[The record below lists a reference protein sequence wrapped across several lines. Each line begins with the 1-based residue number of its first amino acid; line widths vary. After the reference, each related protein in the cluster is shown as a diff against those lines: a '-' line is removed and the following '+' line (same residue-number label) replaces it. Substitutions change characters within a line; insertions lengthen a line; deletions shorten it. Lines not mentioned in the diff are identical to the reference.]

1 MMIKGGMSLEPIKS
15 DVSDAMNVTSAEPL
29 EQTLPLKAES
39 EICHLDRIH
48 QIQSRWYI
56 LLLSFLQRRR
66 RRPCA
71 HILRL
76 ISHFSISVP

>member
-1 MMIKGGMSLEPIKS
+1 MMINGGMSLEPIKS

-56 LLLSFLQRRR
+56 LLLSFLQR
-66 RRPCA
+66 
-71 HILRL
+71 
-76 ISHFSISVP
+76 

>member
-29 EQTLPLKAES
+29 EPTLPLEAES
-39 EICHLDRIH
+39 EICHLDRI
-48 QIQSRWYI
+48 QIRSRWYV

-66 RRPCA
+66 P
-71 HILRL
+71 
-76 ISHFSISVP
+76 